1 MITIAYL
8 CIIMTNGTIVLK
20 IYLTLIF
27 PRDKQKRKCTP
38 SLEYIIY
45 LEYIVHACPASFQNQ
60 NGGCV
65 IRVYCSV
72 SLALRNMGY
81 GVSILPLLRWTV
93 LKQKQRMNFTTL
105 SLFRRIR
112 HQNVCVPHVR
122 HVQHDYHFLF
132 QPIILLLCGV
142 AQTTT

>member
-1 MITIAYL
+1 MIIIAYL

-45 LEYIVHACPASFQNQ
+45 LEYIVHACPASFQIQ
-60 NGGCV
+60 NGDCV

-81 GVSILPLLRWTV
+81 GVWGKYPATIAIDGFETKAENEFYDIVAIS
-93 LKQKQRMNFTTL
+93 
-105 SLFRRIR
+105 
-112 HQNVCVPHVR
+112 QNTASKC
-122 HVQHDYHFLF
+122 
-132 QPIILLLCGV
+132 LCTPR
-142 AQTTT
+142 AARAA